1 MIEKFYEWMRG
12 EILPELWEHYNLRR
26 GPGPREIVGPVHCCV
41 LVERPS
47 GPFELMVLRQ
57 DDKAVRYATYLASLY
72 AKYWIE
78 KAPAPGPCRLRL
90 HGVLARAAII
100 DMDPS
105 FTYAFDEAITIGGDV
120 PSSTTVTL
128 TRTQ

>member
-1 MIEKFYEWMRG
+1 
-12 EILPELWEHYNLRR
+12 
-26 GPGPREIVGPVHCCV
+26 
-41 LVERPS
+41 
-47 GPFELMVLRQ
+47 MVLRQ